1 MSNYVLIDSRGPLEA
16 ADNDYLLAL
25 AESLASAGHSV
36 TLLLTQNGVLAAR
49 RTCPA
54 AQHLGRLQALGVTVK
69 ADEFAVQ
76 ERAIRSLADGVV
88 SIGIDAFVGKIM
100 DAPTRV
106 LWH

>member
-16 ADNDYLLAL
+16 ADNGYFLGL
-25 AESLASAGHSV
+25 AESLVRAGHSV

-54 AQHLGRLQALGVTVK
+54 AQQLGRLQTLGVTVK
-69 ADEFAVQ
+69 ADDFAVK
-76 ERAIRSLADGVV
+76 ERAISSLADGVQ
-88 SIGIDAFVGKIM
+88 SIGIDAFVQKIM

>member
-16 ADNDYLLAL
+16 ADNEFFLGL
-25 AESLASAGHSV
+25 AESLARAGHSV

-49 RTCPA
+49 PSCPA
-54 AQHLGRLQALGVTVK
+54 AQQLARLQKLGVTVK
-69 ADEFAVQ
+69 ADDFAVK
-76 ERAIRSLADGVV
+76 ERAVSALADGVKSV
-88 SIGIDAFVGKIM
+88 GIDAFVTKIM